1 MITTE
6 VQLPDS
12 LFDQLQQVLNTHPT
26 LSWDAVLCQ
35 ALHAYLPQLVDSEP
49 PDSSPLP

>member
-6 VQLPDS
+6 IQLPDS
-12 LFDQLQQVLNTHPT
+12 LFDQLQQVLHTHPA
-26 LSWDAVLCQ
+26 LSWNVVLCQ

-49 PDSSPLP
+49 QDSSSLL